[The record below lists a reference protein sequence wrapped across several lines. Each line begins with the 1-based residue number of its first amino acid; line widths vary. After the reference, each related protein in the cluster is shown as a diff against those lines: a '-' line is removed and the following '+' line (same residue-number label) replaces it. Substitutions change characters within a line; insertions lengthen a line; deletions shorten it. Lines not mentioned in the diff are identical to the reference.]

1 MVAIPANLLAE
12 MLQLRIALS
21 VALIPGG
28 PVAAIQASLYS
39 LHGISSRSLYAD
51 VAQRANTG
59 GELLPGT
66 PGTLVKRAGTGH
78 EYWYRSYSPA
88 PRKRSE
94 QFVGTAGNSA
104 AFEAM
109 QSRIADSEW
118 TVKQVTA
125 LAKLGYQVADKSVAS
140 VLVELRNRR
149 IFEAGMVVVGTL
161 AFLSWLNEYGAMAAT
176 AAAQDVELA
185 RRQTL
190 KLATPVSFLSAMHAT
205 QLPFA
210 LIPGV
215 PAKNPPTSVK
225 LPGAEGRRVE
235 VSRPRSP
242 AGRHR
247 RACRNSTGMRKPF
260 PFYDY
265 LLEGSRAAGALAGG
279 HCVPILLPDVARM
292 IWYDLH
298 SSTRRSKDPDK
309 AEKDLVQA
317 ATLAAIVIEQQS
329 VLLRESYREAPR
341 ELRNAAHS
349 RLPRL
354 EKLLAEHPR
363 ARDEFRKLR

>member
-1 MVAIPANLLAE
+1 VGLLLPSKPLYRLHEIAIRA
-12 MLQLRIALS
+12 
-21 VALIPGG
+21 
-28 PVAAIQASLYS
+28 
-39 LHGISSRSLYAD
+39 LYAE
-51 VAQRANTG
+51 VKARANAT

-78 EYWYRSYSPA
+78 EYWYRSYYPV

-109 QSRIADSEW
+109 RSRIADSEW
-118 TVKQVTA
+118 TAKQVTA

-161 AFLSWLNEYGAMAAT
+161 AFLSWLNEYGAMVTT

-225 LPGAEGRRVE
+225 LPGAEGRRVDILAPGPLPGE
-235 VSRPRSP
+235 IVAVPELEWH
-242 AGRHR
+242 AQ
-247 RACRNSTGMRKPF
+247 TI

-265 LLEGSRAAGALAGG
+265 LLEGSRAAAALAGG
-279 HCVPILLPDVARM
+279 HCIPIMLPHAARM
-292 IWYDLH
+292 IWYKLY
-298 SSTRRSKDPDK
+298 SSTRRSKDPGK

-317 ATLAAIVIEQQS
+317 ATLAAVLVEQQS
-329 VLLRESYREAPR
+329 ALLRESYREAPR

-354 EKLLAEHPR
+354 EKLLVEHPQ